1 MERNFEMEESFDS
14 IVRKYYNRLREPFVR
29 KLTRQYPSMRLDTAK
44 DIYQEAFMAV
54 QDNIQRGKVRPSTDW
69 NAYILAIGLN
79 MASKE
84 QRHGGIT
91 YQFGTVYDEDKE
103 DGNNRLARK
112 VEDIIK
118 NMPEEEAALCNNPE
132 VLSRLNNELEHTPD
146 PCSKI
151 VRLFYYTDASME
163 DIAKETGLKNAQTAK
178 AKKSQCM
185 TDLINRVIEAL
196 RRAGFDVT
204 PKKRNCNGK
213 N

>member
-1 MERNFEMEESFDS
+1 MEETFEQ
-14 IVRKYYNRLREPFVR
+14 IVRKYYNRLREPFLR
-29 KLTRQYPSMRLDTAK
+29 KLTRQIPSMRLDTAE
-44 DIYQEAFMAV
+44 DLYQEAFIAV
-54 QDNIQRGKVRPSTDW
+54 QDNIHRGKVRPDTDW
-69 NAYILAIGLN
+69 NAYILTIGLN

-91 YQFGTVYDEDKE
+91 DPFDTMYDDGKE

-118 NMPEEEAALCNNPE
+118 EMPEEEAALCNNPE
-132 VLSRLNNELEHTPD
+132 VLSRLGNELEHTPE
-146 PCSKI
+146 PCGKI
-151 VRLFYYTDASME
+151 IRLFYYTDATME
-163 DIAKETGLKNAQTAK
+163 DIAEETGLKNAQTAK

-185 TDLINRVIEAL
+185 TDLINRVTEAL

-204 PKKRNCNGK
+204 PKKRNRNGK

>member
-1 MERNFEMEESFDS
+1 MEENFEY
-14 IVRKYYNRLREPFVR
+14 IVRKYYNRQREPFLR
-29 KLTRQYPSMRLDTAK
+29 KLTRQYPSMRLDISE
-44 DIYQEAFMAV
+44 DLYQEAFIAV
-54 QDNIQRGKVRPSTDW
+54 QDNIQRGKVRPDTDW
-69 NAYILAIGLN
+69 NAYILTIGLN

-91 YQFGTVYDEDKE
+91 DPFDAMYDDDKE

-118 NMPEEEAALCNNPE
+118 EMPEEEAALCNNPE
-132 VLSRLNNELEHTPD
+132 VLSRLGNELEHTPE
-146 PCSKI
+146 PCGNI
-151 VRLFYYTDASME
+151 IRLFYYTDATME
-163 DIAKETGLKNAQTAK
+163 DIAEETGLKNAQTAK

-185 TDLINRVIEAL
+185 TDLINRVTEAL

-204 PKKRNCNGK
+204 PKKRNRNGK

>member
-1 MERNFEMEESFDS
+1 MEENFED

-29 KLTRQYPSMRLDTAK
+29 KLTRQYPSMRLDAAE
-44 DIYQEAFMAV
+44 DLYQEAFIAV
-54 QDNIQRGKVRPSTDW
+54 QDNIQRGKVRPDTDW
-69 NAYILAIGLN
+69 NAYILTIGLN

-84 QRHGGIT
+84 QRHGGT
-91 YQFGTVYDEDKE
+91 TDPFNAMYDDDKE

-118 NMPEEEAALCNNPE
+118 EMPEDEVALCNNPE
-132 VLSRLNNELEHTPD
+132 VLSRLGNELDHTPE
-146 PCSKI
+146 PCGKI
-151 VRLFYYTDASME
+151 IRLFYYTDATME
-163 DIAKETGLKNAQTAK
+163 DIAEETGLKNAQTAK

-185 TDLINRVIEAL
+185 TDLINRVTEAL

-204 PKKRNCNGK
+204 PKKRNRNGK

>member
-1 MERNFEMEESFDS
+1 MEENFEY
-14 IVRKYYNRLREPFVR
+14 IVRKYYNRQREPFLR
-29 KLTRQYPSMRLDTAK
+29 KLTRQYPSMRLDIAE
-44 DIYQEAFMAV
+44 DLYQEAFIAV
-54 QDNIQRGKVRPSTDW
+54 QDNIQRGKVRPDTDW
-69 NAYILAIGLN
+69 NAYILTIGLN

-91 YQFGTVYDEDKE
+91 DPFDAMYDDDKE

-118 NMPEEEAALCNNPE
+118 EMPEEEAALCNNPE
-132 VLSRLNNELEHTPD
+132 VLSRLGNELEHTPE
-146 PCSKI
+146 PCGNI
-151 VRLFYYTDASME
+151 IRLFYYTDATME
-163 DIAKETGLKNAQTAK
+163 DIAEETGLKNAQTAK

-185 TDLINRVIEAL
+185 TDLINRVTEAL

-204 PKKRNCNGK
+204 PKKRNRNGK

>member
-1 MERNFEMEESFDS
+1 MEENFED

-29 KLTRQYPSMRLDTAK
+29 KLTRQYPSMRLDAAE
-44 DIYQEAFMAV
+44 DLYQEAFIAV
-54 QDNIQRGKVRPSTDW
+54 QDNIQRGKVRPDTDW
-69 NAYILAIGLN
+69 NAYILTIGLN

-91 YQFGTVYDEDKE
+91 DPVGTMYDDDKE

-112 VEDIIK
+112 VEEIIK
-118 NMPEEEAALCNNPE
+118 EMPEEEAALCNNPE
-132 VLSRLNNELEHTPD
+132 VLSRLGNELDHTPE
-146 PCSKI
+146 PCGKI
-151 VRLFYYTDASME
+151 IRLFYYTDATME
-163 DIAKETGLKNAQTAK
+163 DIAEETGLKNAQTAK

-185 TDLINRVIEAL
+185 TDLINRVTEAL

-204 PKKRNCNGK
+204 PKKRNRNGK

>member
-1 MERNFEMEESFDS
+1 MEENFEY
-14 IVRKYYNRLREPFVR
+14 IVRKYYNRLREPFLR
-29 KLTRQYPSMRLDTAK
+29 KLTRQYPSMRLDIAE
-44 DIYQEAFMAV
+44 DLYQEAFIAV
-54 QDNIQRGKVRPSTDW
+54 QDNIQRGKVRPDTDW
-69 NAYILAIGLN
+69 NAYILTIGLN

-91 YQFGTVYDEDKE
+91 DPFDAMYDDDKE

-118 NMPEEEAALCNNPE
+118 EMPEEETALCNNPE
-132 VLSRLNNELEHTPD
+132 VLSRLGNELEHTPE
-146 PCSKI
+146 PCGKI
-151 VRLFYYTDASME
+151 IRLFYYTDATME
-163 DIAKETGLKNAQTAK
+163 DIAEETGLKNAQTAK

-185 TDLINRVIEAL
+185 TDLINRVTEAL

-204 PKKRNCNGK
+204 PKKRNRNGK